1 MGDPQRNV
9 VDLVVDGVPCRVPFS
24 EQTIRLCHDLLAKW
38 TSRQRE
44 LGRRM
49 VIFLAAPPGAGKST
63 LASLLAKL
71 SCEEESYEQLVAL
84 PLDGFHY
91 HADVIA
97 KSIVCVEDRKSVV

>member
-1 MGDPQRNV
+1 MGEPQRNV

-49 VIFLAAPPGAGKST
+49 VIFLAARVP
-63 LASLLAKL
+63 
-71 SCEEESYEQLVAL
+71 ESL
-84 PLDGFHY
+84 PLRAFSRSSLARTN
-91 HADVIA
+91 HANRWWRCRSTA
-97 KSIVCVEDRKSVV
+97 FTTTPM